1 MKSLVLGVAV
11 LALSLPI
18 VAVAQD
24 TTNQNNNQPN
34 QSQPNDAN
42 AKQANAQNDKNMSGK
57 VSSNGKTFT
66 SDADSKKYQVNNPD
80 ALKDYEDQH
89 VAVIVAVDPDTGDLH
104 IIHVEAPQ
112 Q

>member
-1 MKSLVLGVAV
+1 MKSLVVSVAV

-18 VAVAQD
+18 AAVAQD
-24 TTNQNNNQPN
+24 TTKQNNNQ
-34 QSQPNDAN
+34 QSQQSQAN
-42 AKQANAQNDKNMSGK
+42 AKNDKNMSGK
-57 VSSNGKTFT
+57 VSFDGKTFT
-66 SDADSKKYQVNNPD
+66 NDADSKKYQVNNPD

-104 IIHVEAPQ
+104 IIQVEVPQ

>member
-1 MKSLVLGVAV
+1 MKSLVVSVVV

-24 TTNQNNNQPN
+24 TTKQNNNQPN
-34 QSQPNDAN
+34 QSQQNQAN
-42 AKQANAQNDKNMSGK
+42 AKNDKNMSGK

-66 SDADSKKYQVNNPD
+66 NDADSKKYQVNNPD

-89 VAVIVAVDPDTGDLH
+89 GGVFGVVTLNQGDRH
-104 IIHVEAPQ
+104 
-112 Q
+112 

>member
-1 MKSLVLGVAV
+1 MKSLVVSVAV
-11 LALSLPI
+11 LVLSLPI

-24 TTNQNNNQPN
+24 TTKQNNQPN
-34 QSQPNDAN
+34 QSQQDQAN
-42 AKQANAQNDKNMSGK
+42 AKNDKNMSGK

-66 SDADSKKYQVNNPD
+66 NDADSKKYQVNNPD
-80 ALKDYEDQH
+80 ALKEYEDQH

-104 IIHVEAPQ
+104 IIQVEVPQ

>member
-1 MKSLVLGVAV
+1 MKSLVVSVAV

-24 TTNQNNNQPN
+24 TTKQNNNPPN
-34 QSQPNDAN
+34 QSQQNQTN
-42 AKQANAQNDKNMSGK
+42 AKNDKNMSGK

-66 SDADSKKYQVNNPD
+66 DNADSKKYQVNNPD

-104 IIHVEAPQ
+104 IIQVEVPQ

>member
-1 MKSLVLGVAV
+1 MKSLVVSVAV

-24 TTNQNNNQPN
+24 TTKQNNNQPN
-34 QSQPNDAN
+34 QSQQNQAN
-42 AKQANAQNDKNMSGK
+42 AKNDKNMSGK
-57 VSSNGKTFT
+57 VNSNGKTFT
-66 SDADSKKYQVNNPD
+66 NDADSKKYQVNNPD
-80 ALKDYEDQH
+80 ALKDYENQH

-104 IIHVEAPQ
+104 IIQVEVPQ

>member
-1 MKSLVLGVAV
+1 MKSLVVSVAV

-18 VAVAQD
+18 VAQD
-24 TTNQNNNQPN
+24 TTKQNKNQPN
-34 QSQPNDAN
+34 QSQQNQTN
-42 AKQANAQNDKNMSGK
+42 AKNDKNMSGK

-66 SDADSKKYQVNNPD
+66 DDADSKKYQVNNPD
-80 ALKDYEDQH
+80 ELKDYEDQH

-104 IIHVEAPQ
+104 IIQVEVPQ